1 MDWNGLECDGKDKK
15 NEPPKKFIKINSLII
30 NILNN
35 TELSDVSVR
44 IGVD

>member
-1 MDWNGLECDGKDKK
+1 MDWNGVECDGKGKK
-15 NEPPKKFIKINSLII
+15 NEPPNKFMKINSLII

-35 TELSDVSVR
+35 AEPSDVSVR